1 MMADKG
7 FHTAERVS
15 RDASDNFVFRR
26 SMLAYCE
33 AARMVSG
40 RVLEIGTGTGYGV
53 EIVAPSADTFVTIDK
68 YRTEGLTLP
77 PNACFMQAEVPPLP
91 FGDGEFDCAISFQ
104 VIEHIRR
111 DRDFVAEVWRVLRPG
126 GLFVVTTPNAPMSL
140 TRNPWHVRE
149 YTAAGLESLLG
160 ECFGSVEVRGV
171 TGNERVMEYYA
182 KNREGVRRI
191 TRFDLLDLQHRLP
204 AWMLR
209 LPYDVLNRLNRRR
222 LLAQNDE
229 LTTSI
234 SMDDYRLSDSVESAF
249 DLFCV
254 ARKQL

>member
-1 MMADKG
+1 MSAG
-7 FHTAERVS
+7 GVHTAARVS
-15 RDASDNFVFRR
+15 RDASDNFVFQR

-33 AARMVSG
+33 AARRVSG

-53 EIVAPSADTFVTIDK
+53 DIVAPAADTFVTIDK

-77 PNACFMQAEVPPLP
+77 PNARFVQAEVPPLP
-91 FGDGEFDCAISFQ
+91 FGDGEFDCVISFQ
-104 VIEHIRR
+104 VIEHIRD
-111 DRDFVAEVWRVLRPG
+111 DRRFVAEVWRVLRPG
-126 GLFVVTTPNAPMSL
+126 GIFIVTTPNAPMSL

-149 YTAAGLESLLG
+149 YTAAELGSLLG
-160 ECFGSVEVRGV
+160 ERFAEVEMQGV
-171 TGNERVMEYYA
+171 TGNERIMDYYE

-222 LLAQNDE
+222 LLAQNDA

-234 SMDDYRLSDSVESAF
+234 RMEDYRLNDSAEGCF

-254 ARKQL
+254 AKKRE